1 MASSLVGTA
10 LTDSDLAAL
19 LAPGLADEV
28 EAWLADP
35 SRTAHRL
42 VTATTA
48 ELVEQALGEL
58 AAPQPAP
65 GVDAALP
72 SGMWRVLPDRLLALH
87 PARRGEV
94 TARRRIS
101 TARHLELT
109 AQVLEQWGWGRT
121 GGQLRTGG
129 GRRCILGAQY
139 AVCRLG
145 YGTEHT
151 AAEAGRQIQGA
162 LAARGITLP
171 YPAWN
176 ELPGTTGA
184 QALDLVRTAA
194 KGA

>member
-1 MASSLVGTA
+1 MASSLVGAA
-10 LTDSDLAAL
+10 LADSDLAEL

-42 VTATTA
+42 VSATTA
-48 ELVEQALGEL
+48 DLVAQALAGQPT
-58 AAPQPAP
+58 AASSSGP
-65 GVDAALP
+65 VLP
-72 SGMWRVLPDRLLALH
+72 SGLWRVLPDRLLALH

-101 TARHLELT
+101 TAGHLELT
-109 AQVLEQWGWGRT
+109 AQVLEQWGWART
-121 GGQLRTGG
+121 GHRRRGIT

-145 YGTEHT
+145 YGDDATVH
-151 AAEAGRQIQGA
+151 EAGRQIQGA
-162 LAARGITLP
+162 LAVRGITLP

-176 ELPGTTGA
+176 ELPTTTGR
-184 QALDLVRTAA
+184 QALDLVRSAA
-194 KGA
+194 KGAL